1 MSGRLITITLLFVF
15 LTSKMSTTS
24 ANMISTK
31 HNAAT
36 TMAGIGRSDVRTS
49 LGEGEESEVEVAE
62 GECPTVIVGSL
73 AKQQVTIL

>member
-15 LTSKMSTTS
+15 FTSKISTTS
-24 ANMISTK
+24 ANMINTK

-49 LGEGEESEVEVAE
+49 LGEGEESEVDVTD
-62 GECPTVIVGSL
+62 GESLMLIFGSL

>member
-1 MSGRLITITLLFVF
+1 MSGPLITITLLFVF
-15 LTSKMSTTS
+15 LTSKMSITS
-24 ANMISTK
+24 ANMISTI

-62 GECPTVIVGSL
+62 GECMMVIVGSL
-73 AKQQVTIL
+73 AEQQVTVL